1 MFLFDTI
8 ILSIGLAMDASCVS
22 AANVL
27 SYRVT
32 KPRAFM
38 LALLFAFFQA
48 LMPIIGYFAI
58 GFLPEAILQYHY
70 IVAFIL
76 LTFLG
81 SKVIYD
87 GLQSAKESE
96 NQEQNIQ
103 NTRCPIK
110 KLTLLIMF
118 SQAITTSIDAL
129 SAGVTLHYLPL
140 SELFEAVAIIS
151 SITFVMCLVFIKIG
165 KTVGTALNSKAEFLG
180 GTMLIILGFK
190 ILIENLYL

>member
-8 ILSIGLAMDASCVS
+8 ALSIGLAMDASCVS

-32 KPRAFM
+32 KPRALM

-58 GFLPEAILQYHY
+58 GLLPEAILKYHY
-70 IVAFIL
+70 VAAFAL

-87 GLQSAKESE
+87 GYQSSKEIKT
-96 NQEQNIQ
+96 QDQNLHK
-103 NTRCPIK
+103 TLCTIK
-110 KLTLLIMF
+110 KITLLIMF

-140 SELFEAVAIIS
+140 TELFEAVAIIS
-151 SITFVMCLVFIKIG
+151 SITFVMCIIFLKIG
-165 KTVGTALNSKAEFLG
+165 NKVGTTLNSKAEFLG
-180 GTMLIILGFK
+180 GAMLIILGLK
-190 ILIENLYL
+190 ILLEHTIF